1 MDEKQASN
9 LLVVPLPTGAFIA
22 RHHAGVRRQSNKA
35 WFFVARPQVDGVQT
49 ALAFQSCIAR
59 GRKPLT
65 SKPGPVT
72 KGARSA
78 WGAPLA
84 VQKNRF
90 ASLVPV
96 VPDHSAQDSDSG
108 HPAAPKFLPPPSTEE
123 SAAEPPSGDAA
134 ASPSMEVDGSTTTEV
149 PSEAGP
155 AKHAREKASP
165 EKTGKRVSA
174 HPRGFSDSTLHDNDC
189 KRRLLAWPS
198 LMPSRNSSH
207 CYEFLEFRAISRNF

>member
-1 MDEKQASN
+1 MVCKPRWPFKAVSLSASREVASLSLPSLALSLKVLVLPGV
-9 LLVVPLPTGAFIA
+9 LLL
-22 RHHAGVRRQSNKA
+22 
-35 WFFVARPQVDGVQT
+35 
-49 ALAFQSCIAR
+49 LC
-59 GRKPLT
+59 RKT
-65 SKPGPVT
+65 V
-72 KGARSA
+72 
-78 WGAPLA
+78 
-84 VQKNRF
+84 F

-108 HPAAPKFLPPPSTEE
+108 HPAAPEISATALDSEE
-123 SAAEPPSGDAA
+123 SAAEPPSGDA

-207 CYEFLEFRAISRNF
+207 FYEISGKT